1 MEFTPKLIKRIIEKR
16 HGETVSAEEWNELLN
31 LLINQGD
38 HNAEFLKQIADSN
51 STTEEVIQMI
61 NEAVFDTG
69 NADMCKTKY
78 DKNHNDI
85 VDLAEEVV
93 DDSIKTIHL
102 KDGAVTNAKLSDTIN
117 ARLDYLYNNVTRL
130 LILIGAQSEIEGS
143 EDLVLFGVDGLL
155 KTSYGA
161 LEEKTNI
168 LTLADKINV
177 GDSSV
182 KYNSDV
188 ELVVG
193 KTYTLSDFNKAIKV
207 KVNNCTTSE
216 VKKST
221 TNIIFNHGDMTDA
234 VGTAYFVPIQDNVY
248 LLHLYSG
255 FEYCFL
261 YLIKLIDETSVQILA
276 TNSQT
281 SSASWY
287 TEHIEKIG
295 NRSLDI
301 ITYGNTKI
309 VTQYVVS
316 TATSSS
322 IRNSTRNGDDY
333 SVISDYNC
341 CALDVNGGLT
351 YLQFNTDTQYANL
364 IGSNGTTIVAQVG
377 HDSSSGKR
385 ALFRPLTGKYGYL
398 RVYDK
403 NATVKYTYYIINLLE
418 RSAATLT
425 SSAGLSYTIAS
436 GGAEV
441 KPTPDGDHFIYQGT
455 MYHVGLGGVTTAVK
469 TINNIPSDFRFA
481 SENVII
487 SGTKVYKIVDT
498 ECILVADCSTS
509 VIGELPSYALKG
521 IGVNADATEGLVIY
535 SGTADKTGSVIN
547 KLTINSASVE
557 FTEPVAD
564 TLTAPIRITRE
575 QDGIVPAGQTKHIY
589 IVPETKGNTFDS
601 LDLIVNINRPLTENE
616 LLTVEVTANGTTT
629 TIEPLENSGEMTKYY
644 EYTLDPATADIE
656 IVITAKATN
665 SELQVTQVLGGVD
678 NAI

>member
-38 HNAEFLKQIADSN
+38 HNSEFLKQIADSN

-85 VDLAEEVV
+85 VDLAESVIDEAIDTVH
-93 DDSIKTIHL
+93 IKN
-102 KDGAVTNAKLSDTIN
+102 GAVTSVKLSDAIN
-117 ARLDYLYNNVTRL
+117 TRLDYLYTNVTRL

-168 LTLADKINV
+168 LTLADKVNV
-177 GDSSV
+177 GDTSV

-188 ELVVG
+188 ELVTG
-193 KTYTLSDFNKAIKV
+193 RTYTLADFNKAIKV
-207 KVNNCTTSE
+207 KVSNCTTSE

-261 YLIKLIDETSVQILA
+261 YLIKLIDETSVQILS
-276 TNSQT
+276 TISQT

-301 ITYGNTKI
+301 ITYGNTRI
-309 VTQYVVS
+309 YTQFVVS
-316 TATSSS
+316 TATSSVVKA
-322 IRNSTRNGDDY
+322 STANGDDY
-333 SVISDYNC
+333 SCISDYNC
-341 CALDVNGGLT
+341 AALDINGGLT
-351 YLQFNTDTQYANL
+351 YIRFSSDDNAAHL
-364 IGSNGTTIVAQVG
+364 IGRNGTTIKSSVG
-377 HDSSSGKR
+377 VDQSKGDR
-385 ALFRPLTGKYGYL
+385 GVFRPLTGKYGYL
-398 RVYDK
+398 RIYHK
-403 NATVKYTYYIINLLE
+403 TNSTYEYYIVNLLE
-418 RSAATLT
+418 ASIATLT
-425 SSAGLSYTIAS
+425 SSAGLSYTLCKNTT
-436 GGAEV
+436 EV
-441 KPTPDGDHFIYQGT
+441 IPTPDGAHFMYQGT
-455 MYHVGLGGVTTAVK
+455 MYHVGVGGVTTAVK

-601 LDLIVNINRPLTENE
+601 LDLIININRPLTENE

-629 TIEPLENSGEMTKYY
+629 IIEPLENSGEMTKYY
-644 EYTLDPATADIE
+644 EHTLDPATADIE
-656 IVITAKATN
+656 IVITAKAENT
-665 SELQVTQVLGGVD
+665 ELQVTQILGGVD